1 MNQIRS
7 FISIKIPK
15 EVKEKVKEVQE
26 KLPEFIGKTT
36 EINNIH
42 LTLKFLGEIDEKKFE
57 RIKERL
63 RSIKFNKFMIDV
75 GDIGVFS
82 EKFIRI
88 VWLHLTNCEKLQK
101 EVDEK
106 LKEIFD
112 KEERFMSH
120 LTIAR
125 VKSCDKEKFLE
136 ELRNIEVPKI
146 KFEVE
151 KFYLMKSELS
161 SEGPKYKIIEEYD
174 LDKNQRLK

>member
-7 FISIKIPK
+7 FISINLPK
-15 EVKEKVKEVQE
+15 KVKEKVKEVQE

-36 EINNIH
+36 EINNLH
-42 LTLKFLGEIDEKKFE
+42 LTLKFLGEIDEGKIE
-57 RIKERL
+57 IVKERL
-63 RSIKFNKFMIDV
+63 RSIKFNKFITE
-75 GDIGVFS
+75 GGNLGVFS

-88 VWLHLTNCEKLQK
+88 VWLHLTNCKKLQK

-106 LKEIFD
+106 LKNIFE

-136 ELRNIEVPKI
+136 ELKKIEVPKI
-146 KFEVE
+146 DFVID

-161 SEGPKYKIIEEYD
+161 LEGPKYEVIEEYD
-174 LDKNQRLK
+174 LGKNQRLK

>member
-1 MNQIRS
+1 M
-7 FISIKIPK
+7 
-15 EVKEKVKEVQE
+15 
-26 KLPEFIGKTT
+26 
-36 EINNIH
+36 
-42 LTLKFLGEIDEKKFE
+42 
-57 RIKERL
+57 
-63 RSIKFNKFMIDV
+63 
-75 GDIGVFS
+75 
-82 EKFIRI
+82 
-88 VWLHLTNCEKLQK
+88 HLTNCEKLQK